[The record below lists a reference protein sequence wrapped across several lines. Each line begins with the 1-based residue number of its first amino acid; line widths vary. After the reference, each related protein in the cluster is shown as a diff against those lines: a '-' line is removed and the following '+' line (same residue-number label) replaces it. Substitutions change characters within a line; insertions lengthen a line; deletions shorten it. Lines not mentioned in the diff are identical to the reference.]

1 LPYESLGFIYVHLFW
16 HHPNAISIF
25 HKRNDRI
32 DIQIQNESL
41 ENEFVDCVLES
52 EVVGLKEVMKK
63 EKLVEKFE
71 LK

>member
-1 LPYESLGFIYVHLFW
+1 
-16 HHPNAISIF
+16 
-25 HKRNDRI
+25 
-32 DIQIQNESL
+32 L